1 MNTTEKDIMM
11 ESSDLASETPISQT
25 DSINAQTTASSPAF
39 GPEEAENTASAQT
52 DSDLK
57 VPDQERVN
65 RRPSRNRSGGSVSGA
80 NILTIDDS
88 LGVQTEVEKAR
99 DKFLDLV
106 ESMKTGR
113 YLTDRIQ
120 GVERHSGTGEP
131 RAVLFHGD
139 YKVIILAS
147 MLVELPKDLRG
158 QDPYDVYHYLLTKRI
173 GAEIDYVVKGIDSNT
188 GLAVGSRNDA
198 MMRKRRHYYL
208 NTNRDGTYRIYEGLC
223 CEARVMSVIP
233 DGIFIDL
240 FGIDSY
246 IPLRELSYVRLSDA
260 MGYYEPGQRVLVKI
274 IRLDRSDSNNIRV
287 AASVKQVAS
296 NPVEKALEKIEVGS
310 SYGGTVTMLDRTGIF
325 VHLDMGAECRCKY
338 PYRARPPKNA
348 RVIVKIAGINMSEKM
363 VWGNI
368 TYVTIP
374 K

>member
-1 MNTTEKDIMM
+1 MMM
-11 ESSDLASETPISQT
+11 ESSDLASETPVSQT
-25 DSINAQTTASSPAF
+25 DSTNAQTEVSSTVS
-39 GPEEAENTASAQT
+39 GPEEAENTASTQT

-57 VPDQERVN
+57 VPDPERVN

-131 RAVLFHGD
+131 IAVLFHGD